1 MWPSTVGVEFASK
14 PAGLVGTS
22 ANQQNSGV
30 LDYAVPFQAASR
42 DAGLAWHY
50 GDPLAEQRRLTTGV
64 GSVDLSNRGVLRL
77 SGIDRESYLNVL
89 TTQQIDELEPGRS
102 ALTLNLNP
110 QGFVLDE
117 LHVVADDYSLW
128 ISCESESRQD
138 LLEYLTKMRFRA
150 QVEIEDITD
159 KWAVVW
165 QPRSV
170 LHNQYRTWVSPF
182 ASWQARE
189 LFVPR
194 NEVDQLVGAAPAG
207 MWAYEALRIAA
218 GVPRQGAETDHHTL
232 PHEVGWIRT
241 AVHLN
246 KGCYRGQETVSK
258 VERMGK
264 PPRRLTLLLL
274 EGAEELP
281 AHGDEVTFEGQV
293 VGFVGAAVQH
303 YELGPIAS
311 AVVKRQVPIEAQLVV
326 AGGQAAQL
334 AES

>member
-1 MWPSTVGVEFASK
+1 M
-14 PAGLVGTS
+14 
-22 ANQQNSGV
+22 
-30 LDYAVPFQAASR
+30 LDHAIQFQAASR
-42 DAGLAWHY
+42 DSALAWHY
-50 GDPLAEQRRLTTGV
+50 GDPLGEQRRLTTGV
-64 GSVDLSNRGVLRL
+64 GSVDLSSRGVLRL
-77 SGIDRESYLNVL
+77 SGIDRADYLNAL
-89 TTQQIDELEPGRS
+89 TTQRVDDLLPGRS

-128 ISCESESRQD
+128 VSCEAESRES
-138 LLEYLTKMRFRA
+138 LLEYLLKMRFRA
-150 QVEIEDITD
+150 KVEVEDITEQ
-159 KWAVVW
+159 WAVVW

-182 ASWQARE
+182 TSWQARE

-194 NEVDQLVGAAPAG
+194 NEVDVLVAQSPAG
-207 MWAYEALRIAA
+207 VWAYEATRIAA

-232 PHEVGWIRT
+232 PHEVGWIST

-274 EGAEELP
+274 EGLEDLP
-281 AHGDEVTFEGQV
+281 PHGADVLLEGQS
-293 VGFVGAAVQH
+293 VGFVGAAEQH
-303 YELGPIAS
+303 FELGPIAS
-311 AVVKRQVPIEAQLVV
+311 AVIKRSVPTDATLSV
-326 AGGQAAQL
+326 GGGAAAQL